1 MRRFTPSTCPSSTSS
16 TRGTSTSGP
25 TREVPFVSCEIK
37 QQTFSCF
44 LYIISNLLRRRRG
57 GHGFRGRRRG
67 VEGGGRAGHESSW
80 RRRTRHG
87 RRVQRQGRRSE
98 GGRGLAVV
106 RERVYEPKSRHG
118 RRGPGLGEEG
128 RVREFQEQSSLSER
142 AAQGGAGHQEDPG
155 DAQEKRSA
163 AVTKPAR
170 RVRPVSCQA
179 GGRARGHSR
188 SVALV
193 VSCRHGR
200 LLCCVP

>member
-1 MRRFTPSTCPSSTSS
+1 MTAQKQGG
-16 TRGTSTSGP
+16 RG
-25 TREVPFVSCEIK
+25 
-37 QQTFSCF
+37 
-44 LYIISNLLRRRRG
+44 RG
-57 GHGFRGRRRG
+57 GRSERSSAASRGGPGPEGGAGEGESRHGFRGRRRG

-106 RERVYEPKSRHG
+106 RERVHEPKSRHG

-142 AAQGGAGHQEDPG
+142 AAQGGAGHQEAPG
-155 DAQEKRSA
+155 DAQEKRS

-200 LLCCVP
+200 LLCFVP